1 MKSLLKGGLCT
12 EVAYALNHLSSLGH
26 NYYVVFVQRWSL
38 HRGDL

>member
-12 EVAYALNHLSSLGH
+12 EVVSVLSHLLSLGN

-38 HRGDL
+38 EGGH